1 MEEIG
6 TMEENVTRNEVSDEK
21 PTEGETFVSVYAG
34 TNPAP
39 DKPGSIQIVA
49 RKDGKE
55 ASVYYDFGDGIDEM
69 VELFGDDVVFSNAR
83 QKMKIG
89 LQAAMRS
96 YLKQG
101 QDIGTLMEKFK
112 PGVALE
118 KLPTDMNKATESYFA
133 GLSEDEQDAM
143 IARLM
148 SQKSA

>member
-1 MEEIG
+1 MNEQDNGEEV
-6 TMEENVTRNEVSDEK
+6 EVNEATQAELA
-21 PTEGETFVSVYAG
+21 TFVSVYTG

-39 DKPGSIQIVA
+39 DKPGCIQIVA

-133 GLSEDEQDAM
+133 GLGEEEQDAM

-148 SQKSA
+148 QQKSA